1 MVFVKGLD
9 ISCAYFVASPPTFHS
24 SLWGNEL
31 PSGNSSPQVITH
43 QITHHLSSTAFS
55 GTSLTSWRGT
65 PTHAKFTSE
74 RTNRQVLTNGDSK
87 HLGSSS
93 PHLSLQE
100 KILRNSHSAWLF
112 RGSQQD
118 WAPAAQGGDRMNNIL
133 LYWFSLFLYLSQL
146 PTPVPWDHVPNNYLV
161 WGSDF
166 WGRPD

>member
-1 MVFVKGLD
+1 MTLLVGGGGVCQGFG
-9 ISCAYFVASPPTFHS
+9 YFLCLLYSLSTYLSLQPLRQRASFRWA
-24 SLWGNEL
+24 L
-31 PSGNSSPQVITH
+31 
-43 QITHHLSSTAFS
+43 ITHHLSSTAFS
-55 GTSLTSWRGT
+55 GTSLTSWWGT
-65 PTHAKFTSE
+65 PTQAKFTSE

-100 KILRNSHSAWLF
+100 KILRNIHSAWLF

-118 WAPAAQGGDRMNNIL
+118 WAPVAQGGDRMNNIL
-133 LYWFSLFLYLSQL
+133 LYWFSLLLYLSQL
-146 PTPVPWDHVPNNYLV
+146 PTPVPWDCVPNNYLV